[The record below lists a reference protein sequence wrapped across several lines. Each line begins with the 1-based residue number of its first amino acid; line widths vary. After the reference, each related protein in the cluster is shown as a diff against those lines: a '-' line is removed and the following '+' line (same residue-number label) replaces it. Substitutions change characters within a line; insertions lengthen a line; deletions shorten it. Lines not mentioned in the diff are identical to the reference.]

1 MLKQDSREHEQTW
14 VLLTTVR
21 VLLRRRKQNWGK
33 KEILRLW
40 WLIEGGNGC
49 SGFVIVWCNRPGHQF
64 IGAQGGGVQFRDDAL
79 AAREGEGYWRS

>member
-49 SGFVIVWCNRPGHQF
+49 SSFMIVGTCFPEQ
-64 IGAQGGGVQFRDDAL
+64 DDPT
-79 AAREGEGYWRS
+79 GE